1 MKTELEIVKDMMSK
15 YNLTAKDLFSF
26 CICAVNFLEYY
37 EEECMGDVMWNCPER
52 YYGVDSNNTRAVA
65 GALNGEKKAEGWTAE
80 EQFTKYMEELQALLH
95 DDIMDE
101 YLDHFL
107 GELERFEK
115 VYRREIFVPILL
127 GCPVED
133 YDDSRFDDYN
143 YLESIVNGD
152 NLTIHQAHEVRH
164 EEEMKAFREKQAAEE
179 AAEVERRSNDET
191 FSVLLSCCVE
201 ISRMKKYFEEYNKK
215 VYPGRELKVAV
226 LNPFEMIV
234 QTGGKSIE
242 DVQKR
247 LLDAVKYSNY
257 IIGRQPEEKLIPIDQ
272 SFKVRPKWMDDYK
285 VGYMVTYL

>member
-52 YYGVDSNNTRAVA
+52 YYSVDSNNTRAVA

-201 ISRMKKYFEEYNKK
+201 ISRMKQYFEEYNKK

>member
-1 MKTELEIVKDMMSK
+1 MKTELEIVKDLMSK

-52 YYGVDSNNTRAVA
+52 YYSVDSNNTRAVA

-152 NLTIHQAHEVRH
+152 NLTIHQAHEVRTEGRRPESVRDDRPDRWQVH
-164 EEEMKAFREKQAAEE
+164 RRCTEE
-179 AAEVERRSNDET
+179 ASGCRQVRQLHHRPPARGEAHPHRPV
-191 FSVLLSCCVE
+191 
-201 ISRMKKYFEEYNKK
+201 
-215 VYPGRELKVAV
+215 
-226 LNPFEMIV
+226 V
-234 QTGGKSIE
+234 QGPPQVDG
-242 DVQKR
+242 
-247 LLDAVKYSNY
+247 
-257 IIGRQPEEKLIPIDQ
+257 
-272 SFKVRPKWMDDYK
+272 
-285 VGYMVTYL
+285 